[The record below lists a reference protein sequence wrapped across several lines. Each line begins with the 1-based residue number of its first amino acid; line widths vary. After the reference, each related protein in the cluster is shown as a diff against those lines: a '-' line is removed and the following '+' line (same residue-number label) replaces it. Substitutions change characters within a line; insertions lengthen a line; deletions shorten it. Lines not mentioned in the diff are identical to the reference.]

1 MPKHRMRKVE
11 LCPVNYAKDDCV
23 PPPGDHSR
31 DDSPPGDHGRDG
43 HATMNIRKEARL
55 PRWTM
60 DATTYAVTF
69 RLGKLEMGRL

>member
-1 MPKHRMRKVE
+1 MPKHGMRKVE

-23 PPPGDHSR
+23 P
-31 DDSPPGDHGRDG
+31 PPGDHGRDG

-60 DATTYAVTF
+60 DAATYAVTF